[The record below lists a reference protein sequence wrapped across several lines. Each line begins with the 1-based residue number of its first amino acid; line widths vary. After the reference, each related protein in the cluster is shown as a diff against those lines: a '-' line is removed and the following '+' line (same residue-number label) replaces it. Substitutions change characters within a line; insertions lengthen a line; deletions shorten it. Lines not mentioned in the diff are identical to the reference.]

1 MKSSGPPEVS
11 VPWPL
16 TAPTLWPALLKKSR
30 PPDVSVRVWP
40 AAISTVL
47 AVKPLVPT
55 LPIRRLFRVVSAA
68 TTTAPVTTALRLTL
82 SVGAASAIVLVADVR
97 LEYVGKPSA
106 PSAATPSPGME
117 VAKSLVL
124 AMAQPPRMP
133 PVSPAVGASGS
144 VRSVPLKLRMTTRL
158 EVPMMPEA
166 PVKLT
171 VPPPTARFRRVM
183 SSWFELPAIPEA
195 CGALMNEFEAAR
207 VTTPTNSEFFCCWA
221 PRSSRIPPRIVMVA
235 ASLRRSFRLVGPL
248 FSKYKPP

>member
-1 MKSSGPPEVS
+1 M
-11 VPWPL
+11 
-16 TAPTLWPALLKKSR
+16 
-30 PPDVSVRVWP
+30 
-40 AAISTVL
+40 
-47 AVKPLVPT
+47 
-55 LPIRRLFRVVSAA
+55 
-68 TTTAPVTTALRLTL
+68 
-82 SVGAASAIVLVADVR
+82 
-97 LEYVGKPSA
+97 
-106 PSAATPSPGME
+106 PSPGIE
-117 VAKSLVL
+117 VAKCS
-124 AMAQPPRMP
+124 APTMAQPPRMP
-133 PVSPAVGASGS
+133 PVRPASGAKGLDKS
-144 VRSVPLKLRMTTRL
+144 TPLRLRTTTRD